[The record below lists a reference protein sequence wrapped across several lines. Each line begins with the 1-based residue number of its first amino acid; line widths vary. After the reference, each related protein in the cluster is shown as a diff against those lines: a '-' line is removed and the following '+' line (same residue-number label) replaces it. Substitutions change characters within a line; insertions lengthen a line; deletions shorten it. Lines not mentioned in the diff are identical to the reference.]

1 MNDIFGSDLFTA
13 ESLTAAINKAPYV
26 PGQIA
31 ALKLFDERGIA
42 TTKAAIELKNNTL
55 TLVPNIERGA
65 PAPVFSPGKR
75 EGVKFECAHLIQ
87 RSTLLADSIQDVREF
102 GSTELKSLETSL
114 NDDHLMPMRQ
124 NIEATIEYHRVG
136 AIKGQILDASG
147 AVLID
152 LFSEFGV
159 SQQTTDFELNV
170 STIKVQAKVLAAKRL
185 AEDALGA
192 LKPTSWIAL
201 CSPGFL
207 DSMMG
212 HSSVENFAA
221 GWTAASMLR
230 DDVRDS
236 VNIGGVQFTEYRG
249 RYNGTDFIPAGEA
262 YLVPVGVPGLF
273 ITRFAPAD
281 YAEAVNTE
289 GLPIYSKSHLLAFNR
304 GAMLEAQ
311 SNPVNL
317 CTLPRTVIKLTA

>member
-1 MNDIFGSDLFTA
+1 MNDIFGTDLFTA
-13 ESLTAAINKAPYV
+13 TSLTAAINKAPYV

-31 ALKLFDERGIA
+31 AMKLFEEKGMA
-42 TTKAAIELKNNTL
+42 TTKAAIELKNNVL
-55 TLVPNIERGA
+55 TLVQNTGRGA
-65 PAPVFSPGKR
+65 PAPIFSPGKR
-75 EGVKFECAHLIQ
+75 EGVSFEAAHLIQ

-102 GSTELKSLETSL
+102 GSNELKTLETSL
-114 NDDHLMPMRQ
+114 NDDHLAPMRQ
-124 NIEATIEYHRVG
+124 NIEATIEYHRIG

-159 SQQTTDFELNV
+159 SQQTTDFELGV
-170 STIKVQAKVLAAKRL
+170 STIKVQAKVMAAKRL
-185 AEDALGA
+185 AENALGA
-192 LKPTSWIAL
+192 LKPLSWVAL
-201 CSPGFL
+201 CSSSFFDNL
-207 DSMMG
+207 LG
-212 HSSVENFAA
+212 HNSVENFAA

-236 VNIGGVQFTEYRG
+236 VAIGGVQFAEYRG
-249 RYNGTDFIPAGEA
+249 RYNSTDFIPAGEA

-289 GLPIYSKSHLLAFNR
+289 GLPIYSKSHLLPFNR

-317 CTLPRTVIKLTA
+317 CSLPRAVIKLTA

>member
-1 MNDIFGSDLFTA
+1 MNDIFGTDLFTTQT
-13 ESLTAAINKAPYV
+13 LTAAINKALYL

-31 ALKLFDERGIA
+31 AMKLFDEQGIA
-42 TTKAAIELKNNTL
+42 TTKCSVELKNNTL
-55 TLVPNIERGA
+55 KLVPNTGRGA
-65 PAPVFSPGKR
+65 PAPVFTPGKR
-75 EGVKFECAHLIQ
+75 EGVSFECAHLIQ

-102 GSTELKSLETSL
+102 GTNELKSLEVSL
-114 NDDHLMPMRQ
+114 NTDHLEPMRQ

-147 AVLID
+147 DVLIN
-152 LFSEFGV
+152 LHAEFGV
-159 SQQTTDFELNV
+159 SQQIISFDLSA

-192 LKPTSWIAL
+192 IKPTGWVAL
-201 CSPGFL
+201 CSSGFF
-207 DSMMG
+207 DAMMA
-212 HSSVENFAA
+212 HPSVENFAE
-221 GWTAASMLR
+221 GWAAANMLR
-230 DDVRDS
+230 DDVRES
-236 VNIGGVQFTEYRG
+236 VNIGGVNFAEYRG

-262 YLVPVGVPGLF
+262 YLIPQGVPGLF

-289 GLPIYSKSHLLAFNR
+289 GLPIYAKSHLLPFNR

-317 CTLPRTVIKLTA
+317 CTLPRAVIKLTA

>member
-31 ALKLFDERGIA
+31 ALKLFAERGIA

-55 TLVPNIERGA
+55 TLVPNIGRGA
-65 PAPVFSPGKR
+65 PAPVFTPGKR
-75 EGVKFECAHLIQ
+75 EGVSFECAHLIQ

-159 SQQTTDFELNV
+159 SQQTTDFELDV
-170 STIKVQAKVLAAKRL
+170 STVKVQAKVMAAKRL

-192 LKPTSWIAL
+192 LKPTGWIAL

-207 DSMMG
+207 DAMMG

-289 GLPIYSKSHLLAFNR
+289 GLPIYSKSHLLPFNR